1 MCRGGCTH
9 SMGKIKGTHDLK
21 ATGLVDQVCLPKIVL
36 RKEGCGFH
44 EECTSMALE
53 KNTFWDSAFD
63 RC

>member
-1 MCRGGCTH
+1 
-9 SMGKIKGTHDLK
+9 MGKIKGTRNLK

-36 RKEGCGFH
+36 RREGCGFH